1 MTSGRRWLVE
11 RLRGVMRVCGNM
23 GWRLGVLKCACD
35 QKQCG
40 WSVTKKTHERST
52 CSVSSLAW
60 QNAHVTKKQCGWAR
74 DKKDLRALDVFGEL
88 FELEEVSLGS
98 ERNRTPG
105 GIRRGISL
113 GISRG
118 ISRGISIARW
128 LVSPNLPSHLA
139 PHLPPNL
146 ADVVEE
152 TPPMD

>member
-1 MTSGRRWLVE
+1 MGRDKI
-11 RLRGVMRVCGNM
+11 VCE
-23 GWRLGVLKCACD
+23 D
-35 QKQCG
+35 
-40 WSVTKKTHERST
+40 ERST

-60 QNAHVTKKQCGWAR
+60 QNAHVTKKQCGWGR

-105 GIRRGISL
+105 GIGIRRGISRGIGRGISL
-113 GISRG
+113 GISL
-118 ISRGISIARW
+118 ARW

>member
-1 MTSGRRWLVE
+1 MGRDKI
-11 RLRGVMRVCGNM
+11 VCE
-23 GWRLGVLKCACD
+23 D
-35 QKQCG
+35 
-40 WSVTKKTHERST
+40 ERST

-60 QNAHVTKKQCGWAR
+60 QNAHVTKKQCGWGR

-105 GIRRGISL
+105 GIGIRRGISL
-113 GISRG
+113 GIRRG
-118 ISRGISIARW
+118 ISRGIGRGISLGISLARW